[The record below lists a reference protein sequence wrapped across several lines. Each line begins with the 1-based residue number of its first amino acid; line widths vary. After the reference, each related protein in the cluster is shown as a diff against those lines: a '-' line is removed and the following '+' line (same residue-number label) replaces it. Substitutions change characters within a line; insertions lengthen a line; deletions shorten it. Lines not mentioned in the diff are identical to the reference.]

1 MKIIRIGNDK
11 KINNEIKEYSLSIQT
26 KKHPLYQKIEENKN
40 SLSELY
46 DKLNEKD
53 IETQEVNNIKFKI
66 KQKNEENNELYSHIH
81 KDIINNNNVILTTN
95 TSASLDV
102 LIDYHFEVAIIDEA
116 SQTTIP
122 SVLIPIAK
130 ASKFI
135 LAGDP
140 KQLPPTVTSN
150 NKELK
155 KTLFEILQK
164 NFPQQQK
171 IIKCSEQNE

>member
-1 MKIIRIGNDK
+1 M
-11 KINNEIKEYSLSIQT
+11 
-26 KKHPLYQKIEENKN
+26 
-40 SLSELY
+40 
-46 DKLNEKD
+46 
-53 IETQEVNNIKFKI
+53 
-66 KQKNEENNELYSHIH
+66 
-81 KDIINNNNVILTTN
+81 
-95 TSASLDV
+95 